1 MSMITMMTQEN
12 EEPIVFFSTDQEL
25 LRVLIQRSNY
35 YKSKV
40 DSPDNEKL
48 IELLEK
54 AYHHLENRDR
64 DNPKVIKT
72 KKAIKKPK
80 PKEV

>member
-1 MSMITMMTQEN
+1 MQTIMTQEN

-25 LRVLIQRSNY
+25 IRVLIQRSNY

-54 AYHHLENRDR
+54 AYHHLENRD
-64 DNPKVIKT
+64 NPKVIKT
-72 KKAIKKPK
+72 KKAIKKLRK
-80 PKEV
+80 